1 MVKKPIEHTTVIGF
15 AFIVFGGTLSVY
27 HLRHLMKSSTDRTEL
42 RIAAAIFGGLLIS
55 MGANLCAD
63 AIHDK
68 VTGFNI

>member
-1 MVKKPIEHTTVIGF
+1 MVKKPIEHTTIIGF
-15 AFIVFGGTLSVY
+15 AFIVFGGILSVY

-55 MGANLCAD
+55 MGSNLMAD

-68 VTGFNI
+68 VIGFNI

>member
-1 MVKKPIEHTTVIGF
+1 
-15 AFIVFGGTLSVY
+15 
-27 HLRHLMKSSTDRTEL
+27 MKSSTDRTEL

-55 MGANLCAD
+55 MGSNLMAD